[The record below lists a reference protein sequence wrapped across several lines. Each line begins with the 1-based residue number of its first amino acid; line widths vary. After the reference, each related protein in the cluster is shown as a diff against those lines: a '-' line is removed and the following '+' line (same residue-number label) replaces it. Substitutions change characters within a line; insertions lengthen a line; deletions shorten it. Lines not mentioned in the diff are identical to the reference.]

1 MKTDELILA
10 LSADVRPRG
19 PSLAIALAVAVTLG
33 AIAAAI
39 GMQLTLGIRPD
50 VLAALGSPR
59 FLFKFVET
67 AALAVVAVRLA
78 ARMSRP
84 GAELWSAEVGLFV
97 PALLLFT
104 AVVLELAS
112 VPEAAWERRLVGT
125 NWAVCLMAVPAFS
138 LVPLGLLLWA
148 LRRGASESGVLTG
161 LVAGLAAGG
170 IGAFF
175 YAAHCPDDSPLFVAV
190 WYTIAIAGVAGLGA
204 LLGAR
209 ILRW

>member
-10 LSADVRPRG
+10 LSADAQPRG
-19 PSLAIALAVAVTLG
+19 PSMGTALAISVVLG
-33 AIAAAI
+33 AVAAAI
-39 GMQLTLGIRPD
+39 GMELTLGIRPD
-50 VLAALGSPR
+50 FLSALATPR
-59 FLFKFVET
+59 FLFKFAEA

-78 ARMSRP
+78 ACLSRP
-84 GAELWSAEVGLFV
+84 GAERWSAEVGLFV
-97 PALLLFT
+97 PALLLFV
-104 AVVLELAS
+104 AVALELAS
-112 VPEAAWERRLVGT
+112 VPEAAWGRRLVGS
-125 NWAVCLMAVPAFS
+125 NWAVCLVAVPSFS
-138 LVPLGLLLWA
+138 LVPLALLLWA
-148 LRRGASESGVLTG
+148 LRRGASESGALTG